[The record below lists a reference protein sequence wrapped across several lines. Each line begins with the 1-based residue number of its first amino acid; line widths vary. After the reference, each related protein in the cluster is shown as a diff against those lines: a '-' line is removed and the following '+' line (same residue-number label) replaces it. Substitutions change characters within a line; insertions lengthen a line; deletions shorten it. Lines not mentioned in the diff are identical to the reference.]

1 MKDNLFF
8 DTNILVYMFD
18 KSEKEKNKISKK
30 LIKGLRNK
38 ANLFISAQVLNEFV
52 TIVTKKIENPITFDK
67 LKKILDIIQ
76 KVFWI
81 SPLSWDDTFMAVEI
95 KLRYQYAFWDS
106 LIISSAMANTCKKL
120 YTEDLQDGQII
131 DEKLTIIN
139 PYK

>member
-18 KSEKEKNKISKK
+18 KSEKEKNEISKK
-30 LIKGLRNK
+30 LIRGLRNK
-38 ANLFISAQVLNEFV
+38 ANLFISVQVLNEFV
-52 TIVTKKIENPITFDK
+52 AIVTKKIENPITFDK

-81 SPLSWDDTFMAVEI
+81 SPLSWEDTFMAVEI
-95 KLRYQYAFWDS
+95 KLKYQYAFWDS

-120 YTEDLQDGQII
+120 YTEDLQDSQII